1 MEPNDN
7 SYYRVIL
14 RPEQR
19 HTVLDAHRWG
29 IYFSTSQS
37 GDQILNSID
46 LPYQVAMLYALIQ
59 CFGPNQVVGITA
71 LEDPLE
77 NLSFERS
84 FFSET
89 FNSYLSLPYI
99 LQPEISLPP
108 WHTLPQVISSG
119 WEQSR
124 YCNWWPLFQRYQFDP
139 QYPKKGTHD
148 TADSCTT
155 GPFLSK
161 AYSRPS
167 RSAGGQAGKSSPATG
182 GQSRQSKS
190 ARGQSN

>member
-1 MEPNDN
+1 MEPDDN

-59 CFGPNQVVGITA
+59 CFGPNQVVGIKA

-77 NLSFERS
+77 NLSFERA

-89 FNSYLSLPYI
+89 LNSYLSLPYI
-99 LQPEISLPP
+99 LQFIIIHKVPEISFPP

-148 TADSCTT
+148 TADSCTMGPLFVKGLFKTIAFSRRT
-155 GPFLSK
+155 GRK
-161 AYSRPS
+161 
-167 RSAGGQAGKSSPATG
+167 
-182 GQSRQSKS
+182 SRQSKS

>member
-1 MEPNDN
+1 M
-7 SYYRVIL
+7 
-14 RPEQR
+14 
-19 HTVLDAHRWG
+19 
-29 IYFSTSQS
+29 
-37 GDQILNSID
+37 D

-108 WHTLPQVISSG
+108 WHTLPQVISSEAG
-119 WEQSR
+119 IATGGLYS
-124 YCNWWPLFQRYQFDP
+124 NVTSLTHSTQR
-139 QYPKKGTHD
+139 KGHMIQQILVQW
-148 TADSCTT
+148 

-167 RSAGGQAGKSSPATG
+167 RSAGGQAGNQDN
-182 GQSRQSKS
+182 QSQ
-190 ARGQSN
+190 QEDNQTEQE